1 MLWPAISVGLVARL
15 AVWVLAPS
23 PGGLRRLEPSTIA
36 ERLLAGEGFTF
47 VQYGAVYRAWKEP
60 LYVGVLATI
69 TRVGGG
75 HDLPVL
81 LVQSAFGLAAAVA
94 TALVAYRLFGSRG
107 SARWAGIL
115 AAANPFLVFYDT
127 RFVHPLSLDT
137 LLFMVTVLA
146 NLAALGR
153 APVTAWRASLAGAL
167 TGIALW
173 QRATIGVA
181 SLTAWLSR
189 LVWPAPAADQRADR
203 RADRRATC
211 RAALVWILV
220 AGAVISPWL
229 VRNYRL
235 LGRLVLTT
243 DAAHVVWLGNNPW
256 SNGTYSDQEGRRVIR
271 YAEPAFR
278 ERLLRASELEQA
290 DLFWQATADFVAA
303 HPGRFAVLVLQ
314 RLRAF
319 VWFSPNA
326 GAIYSPWQDRLY
338 RAVYVALLV
347 LGLWGL
353 ARSWS
358 LAGPEERRGI
368 RIVLASVAGLAA
380 VHALTAINLKHRVP
394 WELTLAVF
402 APRVWQW
409 DGRRLPPSGSGVD
422 RRAPVAPAALP
433 PA

>member
-1 MLWPAISVGLVARL
+1 MFWPAITVGLLARL

-23 PGGLRRLEPSTIA
+23 PGGLRHFEPSTIA

-60 LYVGVLATI
+60 LYIGVLATI
-69 TRVGGG
+69 TRLGG
-75 HDLPVL
+75 HDLTVL
-81 LVQSAFGLAAAVA
+81 LVQSAFGVVAAVA
-94 TALVAYRLFGSRG
+94 TALVAYRLFGSRA
-107 SARWAGIL
+107 SARWAGTL

-137 LLFMVTVLA
+137 LLFMVTMLA

-153 APVTAWRASLAGAL
+153 APVTAWRAGLAGAV

-173 QRATIGVA
+173 QRATVGVA
-181 SLTAWLSR
+181 SLAAWLSR
-189 LVWPAPAADQRADR
+189 LVWPAPAADR
-203 RADRRATC
+203 RADRRMTC
-211 RAALVWILV
+211 RAAVVWILV

-229 VRNYRL
+229 VRNYQL

-271 YAEPAFR
+271 YADPAFR
-278 ERLLRASELEQA
+278 ERLLRSSELEQA
-290 DLFWQATADFVAA
+290 DLFWQATVDFVTA
-303 HPGRFAVLVLQ
+303 HPGRFAALVLQ

-338 RAVYVALLV
+338 RAVYVVLLV

-353 ARSWS
+353 AKSWRR
-358 LAGPEERRGI
+358 AGPEERRGI

-402 APRVWQW
+402 APRVREW
-409 DGRRLPPSGSGVD
+409 DERRLRSSGTASGRRGRPT
-422 RRAPVAPAALP
+422 PVAPP